1 MASLYN
7 IENDLLDLFAE
18 IEANDGEVTDEQLEA
33 LNIKEEELQNKLDN
47 YYKAIQ
53 NWKADMAACKEE
65 EKRIYNT
72 RKKYEN
78 RIEKLKS
85 IMLNTVNVFG
95 TEGKNNKFIE
105 LPTARIYTKS
115 SKSVEVDEERTAL
128 LINAMIGFITEAYN
142 NDCLYTGNDV
152 DFAGIL
158 QAVNANVIAEQGPNF
173 KPYTIDDLAILSVDV
188 TYNGSFMTM
197 FTGKEKVLELIASLY
212 INTIVK
218 QNTPKE
224 AFKYTIEVN
233 GPDKITIAKIVENQS
248 LQIK

>member
-158 QAVNANVIAEQGPNF
+158 QAINANVIAEQGPNF

>member
-1 MASLYN
+1 MANLYN
-7 IENDLLDLFAE
+7 IEKDLLDLFAE
-18 IEANDGEVTDEQLEA
+18 IEANDGVITDEQLEA
-33 LNIKEEELQNKLDN
+33 LNIKEEELQNKLDS

-53 NWKADMAACKEE
+53 NWKADMAVCKEE

-78 RIEKLKS
+78 RIEKLKA
-85 IMLNTVNVFG
+85 IMLTTVNLFG

-105 LPTARIYTKS
+105 LPTARIFTKS
-115 SKSVEVDEERTAL
+115 SKSVEIDEERIAL
-128 LINAMIGFITEAYN
+128 LINAMICFITEAYN
-142 NDCLYTGNDV
+142 NDCLYTGNNV

-158 QAVNANVIAEQGPNF
+158 QAINANVIAEQGPDF

-212 INTIVK
+212 INTVVK
-218 QNTPKE
+218 QNTPKD

-233 GPDKITIAKIVENQS
+233 GEDKITIAKLVNNQS

>member
-1 MASLYN
+1 MANLYS
-7 IENDLLDLFAE
+7 IQKDLLDLFGE
-18 IEANDGEVTDEQLEA
+18 IEINGGEITDEQLEA

-53 NWKADMAACKEE
+53 SWKADMAACKEE

-85 IMLNTVNVFG
+85 IMLDTVNVFG

-105 LPTARIYTKS
+105 LPTARIFTKTT
-115 SKSVEVDEERTAL
+115 KAIEIDEERIAL

-142 NDCLYTGNDV
+142 NGCLYTGEDV
-152 DFAGIL
+152 DFEGII
-158 QAVNANVIAEQGPNF
+158 QAINANVIAEQGPDF
-173 KPYTIDDLAILSVDV
+173 KPYTIDDLSILAVDV
-188 TYNGSFMTM
+188 TYNGTFVNMFM
-197 FTGKEKVLELIASLY
+197 GKEKVLEMIAALY

-218 QNTPKE
+218 QNTTKE

-233 GPDKITIAKIVENQS
+233 GSDKITIAKLVNNQS

>member
-158 QAVNANVIAEQGPNF
+158 QAINANVIAEQGPNF
-173 KPYTIDDLAILSVDV
+173 KPYTINDLAILSVDV

>member
-115 SKSVEVDEERTAL
+115 SKSVEIDEERTAL

-233 GPDKITIAKIVENQS
+233 GPDKITIARIVENQS